1 MIKLKA
7 LIVDDELAALNG
19 LTQLLGMYCP
29 EVDVTG
35 CAQSMEEA
43 IRLLSES
50 DHDII
55 FLDVQLGDKSGFG
68 LMELATAKNC
78 SVVFVTAH
86 SEYAAHAFRTDALDY
101 LLKPVFFKD
110 LQDAVTRTILRRQK
124 KQPEGMRTEHKV
136 RIGTSAGIQFI
147 PSKDIVCIHG
157 EGKYSTI
164 YTSDRKEHFT
174 SRNIG
179 AYEDELSG
187 HGFFRV
193 NKSWLINCVHVVRI
207 LTVDGG
213 TVELTNGKT
222 ALLSRRKKHE
232 FMKRMEG

>member
-7 LIVDDELAALNG
+7 LIVDDELPALKG

-29 EVDVTG
+29 EVEVIG
-35 CAQSMEEA
+35 CAQTVEQA
-43 IRLLSES
+43 IQFFDES
-50 DHDII
+50 DPEIV
-55 FLDVQLGDKSGFG
+55 FLDVQLKDKNGFA
-68 LMELATAKNC
+68 LMELAAVKNC

-86 SEYAAHAFRTDALDY
+86 REYAAHAFRVDALDY

-124 KQPEGMRTEHKV
+124 NNSGIARTDYKV
-136 RIGTSAGIQFI
+136 RISTSGGIQFV
-147 PSKDIVCIHG
+147 PCKEIVCLQG

-164 YTSDRKEHFT
+164 YTTDRKEQIV

-179 AYEDELSG
+179 AYEEELAA

-193 NKSWLINCVHVVRI
+193 NKSWLINCSHVVRI

-222 ALLSRRKKHE
+222 VLLSRRKKNV